1 MYAVMLQQSTSA
13 NHVPRLNKVKI
24 DSPVGVAE
32 RFSSKI
38 QQVPRRSMRHIAK
51 HRASNNTEQATTH
64 RLKRDSMGKWVYKA
78 ISLRKLVFASV
89 YVK

>member
-13 NHVPRLNKVKI
+13 NHVPRLNKVKN

-38 QQVPRRSMRHIAK
+38 QGVPRRSMRHIAK

-64 RLKRDSMGKWVYKA
+64 RL
-78 ISLRKLVFASV
+78 
-89 YVK
+89 